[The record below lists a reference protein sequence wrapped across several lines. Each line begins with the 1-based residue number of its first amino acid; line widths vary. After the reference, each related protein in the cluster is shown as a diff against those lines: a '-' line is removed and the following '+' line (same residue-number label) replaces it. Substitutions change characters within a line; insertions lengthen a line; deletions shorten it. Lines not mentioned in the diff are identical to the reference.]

1 MTGFIYAIRCMDRVK
16 IGHSNDPLRRLVDAR
31 VWSPY
36 PAELLGVIEGSQ
48 ADERALH
55 RRFAPSRCYGEWFAI
70 CDDVQAFID
79 TLHEITET
87 FGKKTQTVPE
97 TCALLIKRRKQ
108 VNMTQSELGR
118 IIGAKKFTISRI
130 ENGTQVPTTAMAAAL
145 ERELSI
151 PASSWV
157 QDDKKAESAA

>member
-1 MTGFIYAIRCMDRVK
+1 MTGYIYAIRCMDRVK
-16 IGHSNDPLRRLVDAR
+16 IGHSNDPLRRLVGAR

-36 PAELLGVIEGSQ
+36 PAELLGVTEGSQ
-48 ADERALH
+48 ADERELH
-55 RRFAPSRCYGEWFAI
+55 RKFAAHRRYGEWFALCPEI
-70 CDDVQAFID
+70 ETFIE

-108 VNMTQSELGR
+108 VNLTQSELGR
-118 IIGAKKFTISRI
+118 IIGAKKFTVSRI

-157 QDDKKAESAA
+157 SEQKTESAA